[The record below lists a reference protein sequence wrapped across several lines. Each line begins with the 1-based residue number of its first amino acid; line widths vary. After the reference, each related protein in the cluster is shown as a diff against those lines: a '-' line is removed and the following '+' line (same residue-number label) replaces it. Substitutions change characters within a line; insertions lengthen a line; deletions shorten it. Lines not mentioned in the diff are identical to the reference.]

1 MGRVFRFIG
10 ALLLVAAIAFSGGV
24 LSAPKTMINL
34 VTAGDSGRRSSQ
46 SRLQS
51 P

>member
-1 MGRVFRFIG
+1 MRRVFRFIG
-10 ALLLVAAIAFSGGV
+10 ALLLVAAIASSGGV
-24 LSAPKTMINL
+24 LSAPKTVINL